1 MGFKLNKSNISI
13 NIQPVAKPRMTRSDR
28 WKKRPVVLKYWQFK
42 DALKE
47 KAEQK
52 NWDLSKD
59 VTIYFSIAMPKSW
72 SKKKKKQMNLQPHQQ
87 KPDIDNLIKSVLDSL
102 AEDDSYV
109 YSVNAK
115 KYWSEKGNVW
125 IINNQMLIT
134 FFNNYGI

>member
-1 MGFKLNKSNISI
+1 MSI

-52 NWDLSKD
+52 NWNLSKD
-59 VTIYFSIAMPKSW
+59 ITIYFSIAMPKSW
-72 SKKKKKQMNLQPHQQ
+72 SKKKKKQMNKQPHQQ

-109 YSVNAK
+109 YSVKAVK
-115 KYWSEKGNVW
+115 SWSEKGNVW
-125 IINNQMLIT
+125 IINN
-134 FFNNYGI
+134 

>member
-1 MGFKLNKSNISI
+1 MGFKLNKSSMSI

-52 NWDLSKD
+52 NWNLSKD
-59 VTIYFSIAMPKSW
+59 ITIYFSIAMPKSW
-72 SKKKKKQMNLQPHQQ
+72 SKKKKKQMNKQPHQH

-109 YSVNAK
+109 YSVKAVK
-115 KYWSEKGNVW
+115 SWSEKGNVW
-125 IINNQMLIT
+125 IINN
-134 FFNNYGI
+134 

>member
-59 VTIYFSIAMPKSW
+59 ITIYFSIAMPKSW
-72 SKKKKKQMNLQPHQQ
+72 SKKKKKQMNKQPHQQ

-102 AEDDSYV
+102 AEEDSYI
-109 YSVNAK
+109 YSVKAVK
-115 KYWSEKGNVW
+115 SWSEKGNVC
-125 IINNQMLIT
+125 IINN
-134 FFNNYGI
+134 

>member
-52 NWDLSKD
+52 NWNLSKD
-59 VTIYFSIAMPKSW
+59 ITIYFSIAMPKSW
-72 SKKKKKQMNLQPHQQ
+72 SKKK
-87 KPDIDNLIKSVLDSL
+87 
-102 AEDDSYV
+102 
-109 YSVNAK
+109 
-115 KYWSEKGNVW
+115 EKTNE
-125 IINNQMLIT
+125 QAT
-134 FFNNYGI
+134 TPTKTRHRQFNKICIR

>member
-1 MGFKLNKSNISI
+1 MGFKLNKSSMSI

-52 NWDLSKD
+52 NWNLSKD
-59 VTIYFSIAMPKSW
+59 ITIYFSIAMPKSW
-72 SKKKKKQMNLQPHQQ
+72 SKKKKKQMNKQPPQQ

-109 YSVNAK
+109 YSVKAVK
-115 KYWSEKGNVW
+115 SWSEKGNVW
-125 IINNQMLIT
+125 IINN
-134 FFNNYGI
+134 